1 MDLSN
6 LHEVSK
12 EIRKYDY
19 SIGIGIEN
27 LYVLCSS
34 CRAEESDYCNLKND
48 LPELVERLAV
58 KTLLKLKIN
67 EVYLKDKE
75 IDEKWRQYQA
85 ISEEQRDLK
94 ADAYEAYNDAE
105 DEASDIRSEIE
116 EIENHIEAVMK
127 D

>member
-6 LHEVSK
+6 FYEVSK

-19 SIGIGIEN
+19 SIGISIEN
-27 LYVLCSS
+27 LYVLCSY
-34 CRAEESDYCNLKND
+34 CKVEESGYCNLKND

-67 EVYLKDKE
+67 EEYLKDKE
-75 IDEKWRQYQA
+75 IDEKWRWYQS
-85 ISEEQRDLK
+85 IPEENRDLK
-94 ADAYEAYNDAE
+94 ADAYEAYKDAD
-105 DEASDIRSEIE
+105 DEVSDIRTEIE
-116 EIENHIEAVMK
+116 EIEYHIEATKK

>member
-6 LHEVSK
+6 FYEVSK

-19 SIGIGIEN
+19 SIGISIEN
-27 LYVLCSS
+27 LYVLCSY
-34 CRAEESDYCNLKND
+34 CKVEESGYCNLKND

-67 EVYLKDKE
+67 EEYLKDKE
-75 IDEKWRQYQA
+75 IDEKWRWYQS
-85 ISEEQRDLK
+85 IPEENRDLK
-94 ADAYEAYNDAE
+94 AYAYEAYKDAD
-105 DEASDIRSEIE
+105 DEVSDIRTEIE
-116 EIENHIEAVMK
+116 EIEYHIEATKK

>member
-6 LHEVSK
+6 FYEVSK

-19 SIGIGIEN
+19 SIGISIEN

-34 CRAEESDYCNLKND
+34 CRVEESDYCNLKND

-58 KTLLKLKIN
+58 KTLLELKIN
-67 EVYLKDKE
+67 EEYLKYKE
-75 IDEKWRQYQA
+75 VDEKWRQYQA
-85 ISEEQRDLK
+85 VSEENRDLK
-94 ADAYEAYNDAE
+94 ADTYEAYKDAE
-105 DEASDIRSEIE
+105 VELSDIRTEIE
-116 EIENHIEAVMK
+116 EIEYHIEATMK

>member
-6 LHEVSK
+6 FHEVSK

-19 SIGIGIEN
+19 SIGISIEN
-27 LYVLCSS
+27 LYVSCSD
-34 CRAEESDYCNLKND
+34 CKVEESDYSDLRND
-48 LPELVERLAV
+48 LTELVERLAV

-67 EVYLKDKE
+67 EEGLKEKE
-75 IDEKWRQYQA
+75 IDEKWLRYQA
-85 ISEEQRDLK
+85 ISEENRDLK
-94 ADAYEAYNDAE
+94 ADAYEAYSDAE
-105 DEASDIRSEIE
+105 DEASDIRAEIE

>member
-6 LHEVSK
+6 FHEVSK
-12 EIRKYDY
+12 QIRKYDY
-19 SIGIGIEN
+19 GIGISIEN
-27 LYVLCSS
+27 LYVLCSH
-34 CRAEESDYCNLKND
+34 CKVEESGYCNLKND

-85 ISEEQRDLK
+85 ISEENRDLK

-105 DEASDIRSEIE
+105 DEASDMRTEIE

>member
-1 MDLSN
+1 MDLSDFE
-6 LHEVSK
+6 EVSK

-19 SIGIGIEN
+19 SIGISIEN

-34 CRAEESDYCNLKND
+34 CRVEESDYSDLKND
-48 LPELVERLAV
+48 LTELVERLAV

-67 EVYLKDKE
+67 EEFLKDKE
-75 IDEKWRQYQA
+75 IDEKWRRYQA
-85 ISEEQRDLK
+85 ISEENRDLK

-105 DEASDIRSEIE
+105 DEVSDIRAEIE
-116 EIENHIEAVMK
+116 EIENHIEAVIK

>member
-6 LHEVSK
+6 FYEVSK

-19 SIGIGIEN
+19 SIGISIEN
-27 LYVLCSS
+27 LYVLCSH
-34 CRAEESDYCNLKND
+34 CKVEESGYCNLKND

-85 ISEEQRDLK
+85 ISEENRDLK
-94 ADAYEAYNDAE
+94 ADAYEAYKDADNE
-105 DEASDIRSEIE
+105 VSDIRAEIE
-116 EIENHIEAVMK
+116 EIEYHIEATMK

>member
-6 LHEVSK
+6 FYEVSK
-12 EIRKYDY
+12 QIRKYDY
-19 SIGIGIEN
+19 GIGISIEN
-27 LYVLCSS
+27 LYVSCSD
-34 CRAEESDYCNLKND
+34 CKVEESDYSDLRND
-48 LPELVERLAV
+48 LTELVEKLAV

-67 EVYLKDKE
+67 EEGLKEKE
-75 IDEKWRQYQA
+75 VDEKWRQYQA
-85 ISEEQRDLK
+85 ISEENRDLK

-105 DEASDIRSEIE
+105 DEASDMRTEIE